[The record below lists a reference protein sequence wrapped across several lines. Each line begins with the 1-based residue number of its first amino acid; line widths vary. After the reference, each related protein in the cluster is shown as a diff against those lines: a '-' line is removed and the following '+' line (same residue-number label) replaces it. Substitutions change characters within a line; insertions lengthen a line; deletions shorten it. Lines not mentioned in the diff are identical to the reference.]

1 MSTLLVG
8 HRVSR
13 TTAIMSTSPNYQRV
27 AQREGGV
34 SPSMS
39 TDSLDAN
46 VTRSRSERF
55 MDKLIAGK
63 WSGINALQNQKKMV
77 PSCGKLNNL
86 TNLYTFAIVF
96 VLPINS
102 LFYGLVSCNAFSTLE
117 TKL

>member
-1 MSTLLVG
+1 MSTLIVG
-8 HRVSR
+8 DRVALTIS
-13 TTAIMSTSPNYQRV
+13 IMSTSPNYQRV

-63 WSGINALQNQKKMV
+63 
-77 PSCGKLNNL
+77 
-86 TNLYTFAIVF
+86 
-96 VLPINS
+96 
-102 LFYGLVSCNAFSTLE
+102 
-117 TKL
+117 